1 MQPIFHAIRQNDL
14 PAFLGLVEESESS
27 LEERSEEQNTNN
39 TVLHIAA
46 KLGHRELVS
55 KIIELRPSLLSS
67 RNAYGDTPLHLAAL
81 LGDVNIVMQMLDT
94 GLELCSAR
102 NNKNQTPLHLA
113 FLSIFLEAAKLIVE
127 KTNSVDTD
135 ELNFALSS
143 GSTCI
148 VGIIL
153 ERFPELARKNA
164 WVVEDGS
171 RSTLLHY
178 ACDKGDLQLT
188 SMLLG
193 LNQGLEET
201 LNNKGLSPLH
211 LAVQRG
217 SVIILEE
224 FMDKAPLSF
233 CVRTPS
239 KETVFHLAV
248 RNKNT
253 DAFVF
258 MAENLGTSRQQPN
271 SFEEKRSKGQHCL
284 TYCCFRGLWCS
295 AYTLHCW

>member
-127 KTNSVDTD
+127 KTNSVDID

-143 GSTCI
+143 GSSCKFIVSKLNFSLSCI
-148 VGIIL
+148 NS
-153 ERFPELARKNA
+153 LA
-164 WVVEDGS
+164 
-171 RSTLLHY
+171 HY
-178 ACDKGDLQLT
+178 YCQV
-188 SMLLG
+188 LLG
-193 LNQGLEET
+193 LYWRDSQSWLGKMLGWLKAARNQRYCIMRVTKVT
-201 LNNKGLSPLH
+201 LN
-211 LAVQRG
+211 
-217 SVIILEE
+217 
-224 FMDKAPLSF
+224 
-233 CVRTPS
+233 
-239 KETVFHLAV
+239 
-248 RNKNT
+248 
-253 DAFVF
+253 
-258 MAENLGTSRQQPN
+258 
-271 SFEEKRSKGQHCL
+271 
-284 TYCCFRGLWCS
+284 
-295 AYTLHCW
+295 